1 MMKTRNILFVLFLA
15 TPLLLEHIYAQVSI
29 HADERIEQHIAKKAS
44 KQMSGYRLQIC
55 FDSDKSII
63 DEARNRFISMYPK
76 IDTYV
81 TFEAPNFNL
90 MVGDFRTLI
99 EAERIQAEIHGKFT
113 VVIVHKTQINLPR
126 ID

>member
-1 MMKTRNILFVLFLA
+1 MKTRNVLFALFLL
-15 TPLLLEHIYAQVSI
+15 TPLFTQRIFAQVSI
-29 HADERIEQHIAKKAS
+29 QADERIEQQIAKKSS

-55 FDSDKSII
+55 FDSDKSIT
-63 DEARNRFISMYPK
+63 DEARNRFISMDPK

-99 EAERIQAEIHGKFT
+99 EAERIQSEIHGKFT

>member
-1 MMKTRNILFVLFLA
+1 
-15 TPLLLEHIYAQVSI
+15 
-29 HADERIEQHIAKKAS
+29 
-44 KQMSGYRLQIC
+44 
-55 FDSDKSII
+55 
-63 DEARNRFISMYPK
+63 MYPK

-99 EAERIQAEIHGKFT
+99 EAEKIQSEITGQFT
-113 VVIVHKTQINLPR
+113 IVIVHKTQINLPR

>member
-1 MMKTRNILFVLFLA
+1 MKTRNFLFVLLIA
-15 TPLLLEHIYAQVSI
+15 GPLFTQHICAQVSI
-29 HADERIEQHIAKKAS
+29 DADQRIEQQIAKKAS
-44 KQMSGYRLQIC
+44 KQMAGYRLQIC

-90 MVGDFRTLI
+90 MVGDFRTLM

>member
-1 MMKTRNILFVLFLA
+1 MKTRNSVFIIFVFHFLV
-15 TPLLLEHIYAQVSI
+15 AQQLQGQISI
-29 HADERIEQHIAKKAS
+29 QADERIEQQIAKKAS
-44 KQMSGYRLQIC
+44 KQMNGYRLQIC

-63 DEARNRFISMYPK
+63 DEARNRFISIYPK

-90 MVGDFRTLI
+90 MVGDFRTIL
-99 EAERIQAEIHGKFT
+99 EAEKVQEEISGQFT
-113 VVIVHKTQINLPR
+113 IVIIHKTLIHLPR

>member
-1 MMKTRNILFVLFLA
+1 MKTTKSTLLIFVLFSFFSN
-15 TPLLLEHIYAQVSI
+15 HIQAQI
-29 HADERIEQHIAKKAS
+29 NIEADERIEQQITKKAN

-63 DEARNRFISMYPK
+63 DEARNRFIGMYPK

-99 EAERIQAEIHGKFT
+99 EAEKIQSEINGKFT
-113 VVIVHKTQINLPR
+113 IVIVHKTQINLPR

>member
-1 MMKTRNILFVLFLA
+1 MKTRNFLFAIFLA
-15 TPLLLEHIYAQVSI
+15 TPLVLEQIYAQVTI
-29 HADERIEQHIAKKAS
+29 DIDERVEQQISKKAS

-99 EAERIQAEIHGKFT
+99 EAERIQAEIHAKFT
-113 VVIVHKTQINLPR
+113 VVIVHKTQINLPH

>member
-1 MMKTRNILFVLFLA
+1 MKTRNVLFALFLL
-15 TPLLLEHIYAQVSI
+15 TPLFTQRIFAQVSI
-29 HADERIEQHIAKKAS
+29 QADERIEQQIAKKSS

-99 EAERIQAEIHGKFT
+99 EAERIQSEIHGKFT

>member
-1 MMKTRNILFVLFLA
+1 MKTRNLVFIIFVFHILV
-15 TPLLLEHIYAQVSI
+15 AQQLQGQISI
-29 HADERIEQHIAKKAS
+29 QADDRIKQQIAKKAS
-44 KQMSGYRLQIC
+44 KQMNGYRLQIC

-63 DEARNRFISMYPK
+63 DEARNRFISIYPK

-90 MVGDFRTLI
+90 MVGDFRTLL
-99 EAERIQAEIHGKFT
+99 EAEKIQEEISGQFT
-113 VVIVHKTQINLPR
+113 IVIIHKTLIHLPR

>member
-1 MMKTRNILFVLFLA
+1 
-15 TPLLLEHIYAQVSI
+15 
-29 HADERIEQHIAKKAS
+29 
-44 KQMSGYRLQIC
+44 MSGYRLQIC

-99 EAERIQAEIHGKFT
+99 EAEKIQSEINGKFT

>member
-1 MMKTRNILFVLFLA
+1 MKTRNFLFVLFVGASLF
-15 TPLLLEHIYAQVSI
+15 TQHISAQVSI
-29 HADERIEQHIAKKAS
+29 EADERIEQQIAKKAS

-63 DEARNRFISMYPK
+63 DEARNRFISIYPK

-90 MVGDFRTLI
+90 MVGDFRTIL
-99 EAERIQAEIHGKFT
+99 EAEKVQEEISGQFT
-113 VVIVHKTQINLPR
+113 IVIIHKTLIHLPR

>member
-1 MMKTRNILFVLFLA
+1 MKTRKFLFAIFLA
-15 TPLLLEHIYAQVSI
+15 TPLVLEQIYAQVTI
-29 HADERIEQHIAKKAS
+29 DIDERVEQQITKKAS

>member
-1 MMKTRNILFVLFLA
+1 MKTRNVLFALFLLS
-15 TPLLLEHIYAQVSI
+15 PLFTQRICAQVSI
-29 HADERIEQHIAKKAS
+29 QADERIEQQIAKKAS

-99 EAERIQAEIHGKFT
+99 EAERIQSEIHGKFT
-113 VVIVHKTQINLPR
+113 IVIVHKTQINLPR